1 LRELERRRARV
12 EASAAQ
18 LRALSPRATLERGY
32 AIVRSDERLVREPPA
47 PGSDLEVEVARG
59 AFAARVH

>member
-1 LRELERRRARV
+1 V